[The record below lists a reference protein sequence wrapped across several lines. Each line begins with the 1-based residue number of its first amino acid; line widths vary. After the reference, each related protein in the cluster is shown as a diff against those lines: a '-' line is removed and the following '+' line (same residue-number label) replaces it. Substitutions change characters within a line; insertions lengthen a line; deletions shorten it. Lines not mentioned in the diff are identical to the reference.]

1 MRRIFAPI
9 ISGIALFLPLSAE
22 YRHRFENSI
31 TMQRL
36 EYHYD
41 KEHDEELASLAGYL
55 DRLGASGREQINS
68 RLEALKN
75 GMMCGVCHFVF
86 TKVNGERRSAYG
98 TRLSSVIDR
107 YTEPSKEKKSRQER
121 AAAGTFPY
129 FDVAKKDWRCFR
141 VDRLVSVDAEYGE

>member
-1 MRRIFAPI
+1 M
-9 ISGIALFLPLSAE
+9 PLSAE
-22 YRHRFENSI
+22 YRHRFENST

-36 EYHYD
+36 EYHYN

-68 RLEALKN
+68 HLEALKN

-107 YTEPSKEKKSRQER
+107 YTEPSKEKMSRQER

-129 FDVAKKDWRCFR
+129 FDLARRDWRCFR

>member
-1 MRRIFAPI
+1 M
-9 ISGIALFLPLSAE
+9 PLSAKN
-22 YRHRFENSI
+22 RHLLENSI

-55 DRLGASGREQINS
+55 DRLGAAERGRINAG
-68 RLEALKN
+68 LEALKN
-75 GMMCGVCHFVF
+75 GMMCGVCHFIF

-107 YTEPSKEKKSRQER
+107 YTEPSKEKMSRQER

-129 FDVAKKDWRCFR
+129 FDVAKKGWRCFR